1 MIVSFANGA
10 PCLLDLIWALQPTG
24 AAAGNS
30 TGIAASRAK
39 IRYLFSEA
47 VCSPQPDRRQKTRK
61 PLLQARRQ
69 SQ

>member
-10 PCLLDLIWALQPTG
+10 PCWLYLIWALQPTG

-39 IRYLFSEA
+39 IRYLFLEA
-47 VCSPQPDRRQKTRK
+47 VCSPQPDR
-61 PLLQARRQ
+61 
-69 SQ
+69 